1 MEHEAVHFSGMLSA
15 IIVGMII
22 GLRHSTDGD
31 HVVAVSTMARDY
43 NSVLK
48 GLWIGVSWGLGHSTP
63 LLVLGILILI
73 ARESLIDLYESIA
86 PVFEFGVALMLV
98 FLGLQVFWKMYKGE
112 FHVHQH
118 QHDRDLHKHI
128 HGSHGHDDSQESPHE
143 SRKHGPFPE
152 LIPFFRLKSY
162 AIGVVHGLAG
172 SAAVLVGI
180 LAATPDFSTG
190 IAFLVF
196 FSIGTMISMAIMTIL
211 LSIPFVLSSRSNS
224 VGNTVIAIAGL
235 LSISLGLALGS
246 DLSLGTNFTGI
257 LWY

>member
-128 HGSHGHDDSQESPHE
+128 HGSHGHDGNQESPHE
-143 SRKHGPFPE
+143 ARKHGPFPE

-235 LSISLGLALGS
+235 LSIALGLALGS